1 MIKKPVFIILNSMS
15 NMKSLLYK
23 RLTFVLI
30 FASIFSCEVER
41 LPETSISDQT
51 FWRSETDLIAA
62 TNYLYIFVPG
72 FNNEDVWSDDA
83 IGLSSNQISD
93 GSRLAPSTD
102 ANYTEPYRLIRAANN
117 IIEKAPLAASNVAAA
132 TLDRYVADAR
142 FFRAWG
148 YFSLVQKY
156 GSVPLILKILSDESP
171 ELLEPASPR
180 EKIFDQIYQDLD
192 FAIAKLP
199 TMATLGAANYGK
211 ISKTAAQAFKARVS
225 LFEGTR
231 SKFHGYGDPMKHLNL
246 AVEASKAIID
256 GRQHTLYANYFDLF
270 QMAGEGFANKEN
282 IIVKPY
288 GVSLADR
295 VLTHTYF
302 RGTLENGN
310 KNPTKSLVDSYL
322 MTDGLPITKS
332 PLYKTPVVSTDVF
345 TNRDERLS
353 HSVFKKG
360 DPYIFTKKIFDI
372 SPLVFQKTG
381 FCFRKFSNIDDW
393 NNQASFIDRPILRYA
408 EVLLIYAEAKFE
420 LTNSITDA
428 DLDISINLLRARGKI
443 AKLTN
448 ALVTNNS
455 LSMRDEIRRERR
467 VELAQEG
474 HRYWDIIRWK
484 TAEIELPKPVLGNF
498 FFKAEFGT
506 ATTVNL
512 TPDNFILVTPASFRK
527 FNPAKDYLWPMPLN
541 EISLNPNLKQNP
553 GW

>member
-1 MIKKPVFIILNSMS
+1 
-15 NMKSLLYK
+15 MKSLIYN
-23 RLTFVLI
+23 RLSFLLLFLGVL
-30 FASIFSCEVER
+30 SCEVER

-62 TNYLYIFVPG
+62 TNYLYTFIPG

-83 IGLSSNQISD
+83 IGLASNQISD

-102 ANYTEPYRLIRAANN
+102 ANYTVPYQLIRAANN
-117 IIEKAPLAASNVAAA
+117 IIEKAPLAASNVTAA
-132 TLDRYVADAR
+132 TIDRYIADAR

-156 GSVPLILKILSDESP
+156 GNVPLILKILGDESP
-171 ELLEPASPR
+171 ELQEPASPR

-192 FAIAKLP
+192 FATAKLP
-199 TMATLGAANYGK
+199 TMAALGTANYGK
-211 ISKTAAQAFKARVS
+211 ISKTAAQAFKARVA

-231 SKFHGYGDPMKHLNL
+231 SKFHGYGDPNKHLNL
-246 AVEASKAIID
+246 AVEASKSIID
-256 GRQHTLYANYFDLF
+256 GKQHALYANYFDLF

-282 IIVKPY
+282 IIIKAY
-288 GVSLADR
+288 GVNLADR

-310 KNPTKSLVDSYL
+310 KNPTKSLVDAYL

-428 DLDISINLLRARGKI
+428 DLDISVNLLRARGKI
-443 AKLTN
+443 AKLNN
-448 ALVTNNS
+448 ALVTNNN

-474 HRYWDIIRWK
+474 HRYWDLLRWK
-484 TAEIELPKPVLGNF
+484 TAETELPKPVLGNF

-512 TPDNFILVTPASFRK
+512 TPDNFILVTAASFRR
-527 FNPAKDYLWPMPLN
+527 FDPAKDYLWPLPLN

>member
-1 MIKKPVFIILNSMS
+1 
-15 NMKSLLYK
+15 MKSLTYNGLSF
-23 RLTFVLI
+23 LLLFLSVL
-30 FASIFSCEVER
+30 SCEVER

-62 TNYLYIFVPG
+62 TNYLYTFIPG

-102 ANYTEPYRLIRAANN
+102 ANYSEPYRLIRAANN
-117 IIEKAPLAASNVAAA
+117 IIEKAPLAASNVSAA
-132 TLDRYVADAR
+132 TIDRYIADAR

-156 GSVPLILKILSDESP
+156 GNVPLILKILSDESP

-192 FAIAKLP
+192 FATAKLP
-199 TMATLGAANYGK
+199 TIATLGTANYGK
-211 ISKTAAQAFKARVS
+211 ISKTAAQAFKARVA

-231 SKFHGYGDPMKHLNL
+231 AKFHGYGDPIKHLNL
-246 AVEASKAIID
+246 AIEASKSIID
-256 GRQHTLYANYFDLF
+256 GRQHALYSNYFDLF

-282 IIVKPY
+282 IIIKAY
-288 GVSLADR
+288 GVNLADR

-360 DPYIFTKKIFDI
+360 DSYIFTKKIFDI

-393 NNQASFIDRPILRYA
+393 NNQASFIDRPIIRYA

-428 DLDISINLLRARGKI
+428 DLDISVNLLRARGKI

-448 ALVTNNS
+448 ALVTNNN

-474 HRYWDIIRWK
+474 HRYWDLIRWK
-484 TAEIELPKPVLGNF
+484 TAETELPKPVLGNF

-512 TPDNFILVTPASFRK
+512 TLDNFILVTAASFRR
-527 FNPAKDYLWPMPLN
+527 FDPARDYLWPLPLN

>member
-1 MIKKPVFIILNSMS
+1 MS
-15 NMKSLLYK
+15 NMKSLLYN
-23 RLTFVLI
+23 RLAFVLI

-192 FAIAKLP
+192 FAVAKLP
-199 TMATLGAANYGK
+199 TMATLGVANYGK
-211 ISKTAAQAFKARVS
+211 ISRTAAQAFKARVA

-246 AVEASKAIID
+246 AVEASKEIID

-302 RGTLENGN
+302 RSTLENGN
-310 KNPTKSLVDSYL
+310 KNPTKSLVDSYV
-322 MTDGLPITKS
+322 MTDGLHITKS
-332 PLYKTPVVSTDVF
+332 PLYKTPVVSNDVF

-408 EVLLIYAEAKFE
+408 EVLLTYAEAKFE

-428 DLDISINLLRARGKI
+428 DLDISINLLRTRAKI
-443 AKLTN
+443 AKLNN
-448 ALVTNNS
+448 ALVTNNN

-484 TAEIELPKPVLGNF
+484 IAEIELPKPVLGNF

>member
-1 MIKKPVFIILNSMS
+1 
-15 NMKSLLYK
+15 
-23 RLTFVLI
+23 
-30 FASIFSCEVER
+30 VER

>member
-1 MIKKPVFIILNSMS
+1 
-15 NMKSLLYK
+15 MKSLLYN
-23 RLTFVLI
+23 RLAFVLI

-192 FAIAKLP
+192 FAVAKLP
-199 TMATLGAANYGK
+199 TMATLGVANYGK
-211 ISKTAAQAFKARVS
+211 ISRTAAQAFKARVA

-246 AVEASKAIID
+246 AVEASKEIID

-302 RGTLENGN
+302 RSTLENGN
-310 KNPTKSLVDSYL
+310 KNPTKSLVDSYV
-322 MTDGLPITKS
+322 MTDGLHITKS
-332 PLYKTPVVSTDVF
+332 PLYKTPVVSNDVF

-408 EVLLIYAEAKFE
+408 EVLLTYAEAKFE

-428 DLDISINLLRARGKI
+428 DLDISINLLRTRAKI
-443 AKLTN
+443 AKLNN
-448 ALVTNNS
+448 ALVTNNN

-484 TAEIELPKPVLGNF
+484 IAEIELPKPVLGNF